1 MTKEEVQELLF
12 LRRDLSHEEQ
22 IWTLTAILDDFV
34 SRCDPCELY
43 FAAFSIEHFLS
54 GYITPDLEKNL
65 SNVYLS
71 EFLDNIPD
79 WLRRCA
85 GQNAQKEGQVLYYI
99 CRFLVAKNQMSQV
112 RELCSEFLERDDREG
127 QLDTITYS
135 YIRHFSQKNEDVQVQ
150 AHPGKLLQ
158 ADVYI
163 RYSTEEARK
172 QISRHFLD
180 DPYES
185 VLYEYPAH
193 IRGTFARLYYM
204 QSLVEKQDVAPS
216 SD

>member
-1 MTKEEVQELLF
+1 MTKEEVQQLLF
-12 LRRDLSHEEQ
+12 LRRNLSQQEQ
-22 IWTLTAILDDFV
+22 IGALTAILDDFV

-54 GYITPDLEKNL
+54 GYITTEPQENL
-65 SNVYLS
+65 HSASLS
-71 EFLDNIPD
+71 EFLDHIPD

-85 GQNAQKEGQVLYYI
+85 GQSAQKEGQVLYYI
-99 CRFLVAKNQMSQV
+99 CRFLVAKNQMSRV
-112 RELCSEFLERDDREG
+112 RELCAEFLERDDREG

-135 YIRHFSQKNEDVQVQ
+135 YIRHFSQKNENVQVQ

-163 RYSTEEARK
+163 RYSAEEARK

-185 VLYEYPAH
+185 VLHEYPVH

-204 QSLVEKQDVAPS
+204 QSLAEKQNIAPD